1 VLPELASSG
10 RSRRVL
16 PSSTRRRPPSHH
28 RIVVQRAA
36 PCQAKSATTFLWVVA
51 SPDDSISARNRH
63 AGESRHP
70 DGLLVALLLDSGFRR
85 NDESKA
91 TSELSGKPTCRFA
104 WRRPSLAGCVASSAS
119 TLIVRGS
126 RPARPLRS
134 VRCLDDRS

>member
-1 VLPELASSG
+1 
-10 RSRRVL
+10 
-16 PSSTRRRPPSHH
+16 
-28 RIVVQRAA
+28 
-36 PCQAKSATTFLWVVA
+36 VA

-70 DGLLVALLLDSGFRR
+70 DGLLLALLLDSGFRR

-119 TLIVRGS
+119 TLIVRAL
-126 RPARPLRS
+126 ARHDRYVAYDASTIEADAQAIELEEPLIVAELS
-134 VRCLDDRS
+134 L